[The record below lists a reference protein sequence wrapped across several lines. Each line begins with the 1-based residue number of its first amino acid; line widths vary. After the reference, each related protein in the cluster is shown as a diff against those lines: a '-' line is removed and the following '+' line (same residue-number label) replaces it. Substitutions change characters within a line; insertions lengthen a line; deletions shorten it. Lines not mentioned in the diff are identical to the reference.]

1 MRQGS
6 RPSRLPAALPRGP
19 TRAGTPVGP
28 GMPAMESPALSQ
40 TRCSTSTLAFHQL
53 SAARRATARRRCQM
67 IATAAGLAVLP
78 MALLLAGCGPPP
90 GSPETIVVAASAT
103 MNEPG
108 PVLAA
113 HELTLLRNAATTSSD
128 ATAFVVN
135 PNTGQAREVSLTP
148 RRADGQVDYGP
159 ERSRE
164 LAANVQRVQRLLG
177 QQSASKPFDL
187 LSMIAQAVRVT
198 SRPGTLL
205 VLSSGLSTAGRF
217 DLRRVGW
224 GANPRAVAIALRRGG
239 FLPSL
244 AGWHVVFSGLG
255 DTAGRQP
262 APPLP
267 QRTELTRY
275 WLAICQVAGAATC
288 AADSVTRPD
297 PPTRSTTPVPVV
309 RFPRVTSIRGPH
321 GRTRTYIPA
330 DEFFAF
336 NSFRLLPGANT
347 VLRPMAAKAA
357 QQHLK
362 VTIVG
367 YASPDGGTARYNLE
381 LSARRAKAV
390 QARLIALG
398 VPERLIV
405 KAVGLGLDGKT
416 RAACLRH
423 GQLDKAVCSRLRRVE
438 ITLSNA
444 ATAKP

>member
-1 MRQGS
+1 
-6 RPSRLPAALPRGP
+6 
-19 TRAGTPVGP
+19 
-28 GMPAMESPALSQ
+28 
-40 TRCSTSTLAFHQL
+40 
-53 SAARRATARRRCQM
+53 M
-67 IATAAGLAVLP
+67 IATATGSAVIVLAV
-78 MALLLAGCGPPP
+78 LLAGCGRPP
-90 GSPETIVVAASAT
+90 GSPETLVVAASAT
-103 MNEPG
+103 MNEPA

-113 HELTLLRNAATTSSD
+113 HDLTLLRNAATTSSN

-177 QQSASKPFDL
+177 QQSAGKPFDL
-187 LSMIAQAVRVT
+187 LSVIAQAVRVT
-198 SRPGTLL
+198 PHPGTLL

-239 FLPSL
+239 FLPGL

-367 YASPDGGTARYNLE
+367 YASPDGGTAPYNLR
-381 LSARRAKAV
+381 LSTARARAV
-390 QARLIALG
+390 QTRLIALG
-398 VPERLIV
+398 LPSRLIAKV
-405 KAVGLGLDGKT
+405 VGRGLDGKT
-416 RAACLRH
+416 RAACLRR

-444 ATAKP
+444 AAAKP